1 MFHLWQVLFATSRL
15 TGRVPMPWMEH
26 GTGCRHLGHSNLYLA
41 VRMWVGPIRWSWT
54 GLAMYPSVIRVPMSF
69 FAYAGWFDFFIM
81 DRALWRR
88 PPAGFLAPRLV

>member
-1 MFHLWQVLFATSRL
+1 MFRLWQVLFATSRL

-26 GTGCRHLGHSNLYLA
+26 GTGCWHLDHSNLHPV
-41 VRMWVGPIRWSWT
+41 VRSHVGWT
-54 GLAMYPSVIRVPMSF
+54 DTLDRSRDVPQCHPCANVLFRVL
-69 FAYAGWFDFFIM
+69 FDFIM